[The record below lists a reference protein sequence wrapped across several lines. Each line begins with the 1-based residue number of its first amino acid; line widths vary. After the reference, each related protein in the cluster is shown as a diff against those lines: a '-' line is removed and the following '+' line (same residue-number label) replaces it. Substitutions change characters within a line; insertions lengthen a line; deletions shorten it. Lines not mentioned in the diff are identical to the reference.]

1 MSAARSRLGAP
12 PQRGLLGPVWE
23 LLFPSR
29 CLGCGRRGW
38 LICPACQPGIP
49 WLPAALCP
57 RCARA
62 SRDGRVCR
70 RCRAGGSPFLASARA
85 ACCFEG
91 LVRRAIHALKFRRA
105 RALAPLLAELLAEAL
120 QPRPIEAD
128 LVIPVP
134 LSPSRQRE
142 RGYNQSE
149 LIAAELARLVPLPA
163 PSADVLART
172 RETPPQVGLSAME
185 RRRNLRGAFS
195 CQHPQLVAGRRCLLL
210 DDVMT
215 TGATLEACAEA
226 LARAGAARVLGL
238 VVAREV

>member
-1 MSAARSRLGAP
+1 MSAARSQFGAP
-12 PQRGLLGPVWE
+12 PRRGVLGPVWE

-49 WLPAALCP
+49 WLPATLCP

-62 SRDGRVCR
+62 SRDGGICR
-70 RCRAGGSPFLASARA
+70 RCRDGGSPFLTSIRA
-85 ACCFEG
+85 ACRFEG
-91 LVRRAIHALKFRRA
+91 LVRRAIHALKFRHA
-105 RALAPLLAELLAEAL
+105 RTLAPLLAELLAEAL
-120 QPRPIEAD
+120 APRPIEAD

-149 LIAAELARLVPLPA
+149 LIAAALAGLVSLPA
-163 PSADVLART
+163 PSVGTLART
-172 RETPPQVGLSAME
+172 RETPPQVGLSAVE
-185 RRRNLRGAFS
+185 RRRNLQGAFT
-195 CQHPQLVAGRRCLLL
+195 CQRPQLVVGQRCLLL

-215 TGATLEACAEA
+215 TGATLEACAES
-226 LARAGAARVLGL
+226 LARAGAARVMAL
-238 VVAREV
+238 VVAREL